1 MTRGGDGGYIMT
13 YNYDLT
19 PDQING
25 KNIVF
30 TKGRGRACP
39 DDEGLPLFY
48 DDVLN
53 ELFPKLRA
61 EKQMAYGEGSKFDD
75 RKYRLNQPTIVHGS
89 VIIPLGL
96 VDYHKARDDIFRS
109 NEGNFDLQQLGV
121 FDFGDKWAYFARTLG
136 VAFIPITK
144 EGSVFVG
151 GRLSPLYTGWLNGAA
166 GNNEFRGDPCLDH
179 FKEQAITEL
188 RQEFGHELML
198 LEEPRLVGIASHAVK
213 GDADTVWVGRI
224 DAPDSYF
231 LSGKWLEQRVDVEH
245 GSNLVRINS
254 VGDRDKLLREGK
266 LNGQSFAGIMH
277 STRLGLES
285 LMVKDFMPLM

>member
-1 MTRGGDGGYIMT
+1 MTPGDDGGYIMT
-13 YNYDLT
+13 CNYDLT
-19 PDQING
+19 PDQINE

-30 TKGRGRACP
+30 TKGPGRACP
-39 DDEGLPLFY
+39 FEIGLPLSY
-48 DDVLN
+48 DKVLYD
-53 ELFPKLRA
+53 LFPKLRDC
-61 EKQMAYGEGSKFDD
+61 KQMVYGRGSKFDD
-75 RKYRLNQPTIVHGS
+75 RKYRLNQPTIVQGS

-109 NEGNFDLQQLGV
+109 DEGNFDLQQLGV
-121 FDFGDKWAYFARTLG
+121 LDFGDKWAYFARTLG
-136 VAFIPITK
+136 VAFIPISRD
-144 EGSVFVG
+144 GSIFVG
-151 GRLSPLYTGWLNGAA
+151 LRLSPLYTGWLNGAA

-188 RQEFGHELML
+188 RQEFGHGLML

-245 GSNLVRINS
+245 GSKLVRINS
-254 VGDRDKLLREGK
+254 IGDRDQLLCEGK
-266 LNGQSFAGIMH
+266 LNGQSYPGIMH

-285 LMVKDFMPLM
+285 LMVKDFMPLI